1 MKNVALLFMLL
12 ISSLCVNAQN
22 GCIIYTD
29 FEPDTMQYVTLDNT
43 WFVDINYDNVNDLK
57 ITGYIGFMHFFMGEV
72 FMLNGFEC
80 CVSDEDTYLDS
91 DTITWIT
98 HDDWFANSSLTGT
111 VPYDGNGYGSYGFR
125 TLIDNNYYYGW
136 MSLWVNLNN
145 PDPNYMMQGRDI
157 YIDKMA
163 FCTIPN
169 YPLRFGQYDLDD
181 VDETYEMPNVN
192 IHPNPTNGTVIISG
206 DNIAKLEVLNTI
218 GQTVIKTEG
227 CNDNITIDMSSQ
239 PAGIY
244 FFKTTDYEGRKCTKK
259 VIKK

>member
-1 MKNVALLFMLL
+1 MKNIALLFLLL

-22 GCIIYTD
+22 GSIIYTD

-43 WFVDINYDNVNDLK
+43 WFVDINYDNINDLK
-57 ITGYIGFMHFFMGEV
+57 ITGSIGFMHFFMGEV

-98 HDDWFANSSLTGT
+98 HDDWFRNTSLTGT
-111 VPYDGNGYGSYGFR
+111 IPYDGNGYGSYGFR

-145 PDPNYMMQGRDI
+145 PDPNYMMHGRDI

-169 YPLRFGQYDLDD
+169 YPLRFGQESLDD
-181 VDETYEMPNVN
+181 NVSETDEMMLT
-192 IHPNPTNGTVIISG
+192 IHPNPTNSIITINGYKLKTIDVINISGQSVLQTTCDGDEVIINLSG
-206 DNIAKLEVLNTI
+206 
-218 GQTVIKTEG
+218 
-227 CNDNITIDMSSQ
+227 Q
-239 PAGIY
+239 PSGIY
-244 FFKTTDYEGRKCTKK
+244 FFNITDSEGKKCVRKVVKN
-259 VIKK
+259 